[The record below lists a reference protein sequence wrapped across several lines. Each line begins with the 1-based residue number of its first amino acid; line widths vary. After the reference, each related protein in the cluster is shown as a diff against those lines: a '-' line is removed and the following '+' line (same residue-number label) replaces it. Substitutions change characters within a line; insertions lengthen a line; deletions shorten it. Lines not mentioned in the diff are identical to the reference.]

1 MSSSQTAEITGL
13 YRYPVKGLTPEPLPR
28 VPLRV
33 GQTLPA
39 DRRYAIENGP
49 SGFDPEAPQ
58 WMPKTQFLM
67 LMRNERLAAL
77 DSRFEE
83 LGMDSM
89 DAVNILFALEEKFDI
104 TIPDESAKQIRSI
117 REMVEGVQKL
127 VDAKAIQ

>member
-1 MSSSQTAEITGL
+1 MPDG
-13 YRYPVKGLTPEPLPR
+13 VTP
-28 VPLRV
+28 
-33 GQTLPA
+33 
-39 DRRYAIENGP
+39 NGVTE
-49 SGFDPEAPQ
+49 DVLEVIA
-58 WMPKTQFLM
+58 KTQ
-67 LMRNERLAAL
+67 RIPRDKVAL

-127 VDAKAIQ
+127 VDAKAVS